1 MKTSNST
8 QLFKIFSLLLMLFN
22 FFGVTAIWQEIPWI
36 TEASNVAETVPSI
49 DTSSA
54 SDAVIPTVSDD
65 VWISDELEVAT
76 IKSTE
81 ETVETEKDT
90 FFIPIIN
97 TGSDSGTIE
106 EALQTWSQDDLP
118 GVIETIVSGS
128 LSLLE
133 LNNTDNEILLY
144 TWRNQDTTSIEEENK
159 ILNILNNIYEEYILG
174 SDVTKG
180 DDIKITMPKDTDI
193 SRIQILDKISNS
205 NTIDNE
211 ADLSWS
217 YIPFQSESN
226 ITTTPSEYLPSSLI
240 VQTELKSEDLDL
252 QEDITDNF
260 VGQDGQDLSANLE
273 KTFEFGKEGEDLIF
287 SKPLKIEVKVDV
299 KDQIGSYEIYTK
311 HASDNNYNAVWL
323 STDPNTLCDEQ
334 GNSTL
339 PWTQTFA
346 VDGVVTFYTCRASD
360 FLLLAQAG
368 YSSSCNIPVI
378 WTNNTSSVSID
389 TGSVTVD
396 TNITNIS
403 EWANS
408 ILSITW
414 DSIVYFTIRT
424 GGMWIGLDNDITTGS
439 HQDVI
444 NIAMYVRQN
453 SFDLWQNGNDYA
465 LFADWY
471 SPWDIFFFLLSW
483 TEASIHKLDGSF
495 SYVYPE
501 SITYPLY
508 LDTNFVSWT
517 SVPSLYVSEAKIAEM
532 GCLNQLSF
540 CGDEIVD
547 AWEQCDLGTW
557 NGTGGV
563 CNNSCQ
569 WNTGDIDGIVTK
581 TMSWASMC
589 KSGDIVDITFQVDNV
604 GISSL
609 WTFGYLTDYLPTGMN
624 YISWSFSE
632 INSTWPWGVGAGWTM
647 TDTGLIIDGGYDLAD
662 IDTGPMYTFTVQAIL
677 NQNLTWIITNFADIG
692 PFYQRIPS
700 IVPETWVA
708 LLNNSTSYSW
718 DCWVC
723 GDGNIGAG
731 EQCDLGTLNGT
742 IWSACDSSCQWN
754 VASCD
759 GIYFTPPSDIQNES
773 TNLVNITNTVAHF
786 PVVTWLFYD
795 IDRDELGVNYS
806 NALNGTSY
814 IYTLTGLHTPV
825 VTVYDE
831 NFDYYI
837 QCSNIVY
844 VGYNGECGAL
854 DGTIINTWDG
864 INSASTWLCDPYSSY
879 TFPTYDE
886 ISHTWS
892 WTCEPLY
899 SGTVANCQAEW
910 SWCGDGIINGPE
922 LCDYNNIS
930 GISCDNSCQPTN
942 LCDLGQTYL
951 YKAIENDNRRYYFL
965 TSGSYFWTDP
975 NYLALGLD
983 FPSSTTFWDIEF
995 NNSDGSGCAHIGNA
1009 LDNIGIPFTLYGRWD
1024 YNCSPGSNE
1033 YQIPNNSHMKMS
1045 YIYNN
1050 DTYVYEL
1057 NYTWVVSGVNYFP
1070 AVTTFWQDFFIDLY
1084 GAFPVSCNV
1093 YSWTGCGNGY
1103 LEWSE
1108 ACDDGNGI
1116 DTDACSNTCDLN
1128 VPSCPTF
1135 NFDITPTTWFVPT
1148 LVTGTW
1154 NTVTWFMVTSLDRG
1168 TGTPDVSP
1176 TSPSSFNYTESGNYT
1191 ATLNITNALSGN
1203 VSGSCAIA
1211 VSIENAPIN
1220 WICGTINGDSIYDF
1234 NNSGDSLTW
1243 WSTGLCIDGI
1253 ATWFNYDTGT
1263 HSWSWSC
1270 DGIYN
1275 GTNDSCTTQE
1285 LYCGDGV
1292 VGTGIGY
1299 NNEEQCDDGNAMDN
1313 DACSNICNLNIP
1325 TCNDIDFVVSPT
1337 TWIIPVMLT
1346 GTWNTLTWFTATLL
1360 NRGTSSLVFL
1370 PPNPSSYE
1378 FMDTGSYAATLTIAN
1393 DLSWDF
1399 NISCNVALQLTW
1411 AEIVPPIDGIC
1422 GTWNGQ
1428 QVYTGT
1434 TPTDLC
1440 TTGTLIG
1447 LIQSWNDWIW
1457 SCEGYDSGATVACNA
1472 PIGYCG
1478 DGATGS
1484 GIGYNNEE
1492 QCDDW
1497 NGDDTD
1503 ACSNTCSL
1511 NLPTCPAIDFNITPM
1526 TWFAPTTVTWSWNNI
1541 TGFTASTLF
1550 RGTGVPVPFPT
1561 NPDTFI
1567 YSYSGSY
1574 TGTLT
1579 LSNNLSGSLSISCDI
1594 NLNISNAP
1602 IDGICGTWNGQQ
1614 VYTGTTP
1621 TDLCTTGTLIG
1632 LIQSWNDWIWSCE
1645 GYDSGATVACNAPV
1659 GYCGDWIIWTGI
1671 GYNNEEQCDQ
1681 WSTNSLTG
1689 SCSLTCTLNIPSCND
1704 FWYTLSA
1711 YTWIVPIL
1719 ITGSWN
1725 VISWFTVTGFD
1736 RGIGSPILNPTSP
1749 VSHYFTGAGNYII
1762 TFTAVNDLSG
1772 SVTSSCSASVPL
1784 IYPPIDGACGT
1795 GDGVQV
1801 YTGTEPTSLCETGI
1815 SLDLHETSTGRAWS
1829 CRWLDGWADDFCNAP
1844 VGYCGDWIIWTG
1856 IGYNNEEQ
1864 CDNGTGNSWTGSC
1877 SLSCT
1882 LNTPSCNDF
1891 NFNVTPNNGSVPLT
1905 VTGTWNNITGFTVTG
1920 LDRGTWISFPYPESM
1935 TSFIYTDT
1943 GYYTAILTIANDLSW
1958 SIIVACPVDISTDPN
1973 QPIPTDWICGTWNGQ
1988 QVYTGTTPTDLC
2000 TTGTLIGLI
2009 QSWNDWIWSC
2019 EGYDSGAT
2027 VACNAPIGYCGDGA
2041 TGSGIGYNN
2050 EEQCDD
2056 GNWVDTDACSN
2067 TCNLNPIS
2075 TGIYDLALIKQL
2087 SGLENTFVS
2096 GSLVTFT
2103 ITVINQGN
2111 LLATNILIID
2121 YLPAWLTLDDPNW
2134 TVVTSW
2140 FTNLIP
2146 INLASGTSQTI
2157 SINARVDGDITGT
2170 ITNRAEISQ
2179 DDGDDIDST
2188 PDFDQFNDIFSG
2200 NDNISWNGTWVED
2213 EDDHDWESITVD
2225 NNRVAPYNPNITI
2238 SKTGSISIYES
2249 GDMISYTIN
2258 ISNTGNSGQSNIQ
2271 ITELVSGPWG
2281 YTTGAATA
2289 TGFIIEFDRIEPGE
2303 DYVLSVTGTLVG
2315 TSTQINQAVITSGSC
2330 TNCTGS
2336 WTTTLS
2342 GAIIIPPISTGEA
2355 MLSLL
2360 KTWNIS
2366 TYQSWDGI
2374 TYTITISN
2382 TGTSWTFNTLILE
2395 DYPVWFNY
2403 LTSSTTLGN
2412 FDTWTRERSIANIA
2426 SWESAY
2432 LTITGSLFGTSN
2444 QINTAYITS
2453 WMCISC
2459 TGTVTTYAV
2468 WSWGYYD
2475 LSLSSA
2481 ILWGISI
2488 LYVGQQV
2495 TYVVSIVNQGSWISA
2510 HQFRI
2515 ADMVPTWLTLNDP
2528 SWTLSGGMAI
2538 FDFTGTLAPGET
2550 TTKNINF
2557 IVNGA
2562 VTGIISNRV
2571 QLAED
2576 DGFDIDSTPNNWT
2589 GLDYE
2594 DDDDF
2599 TNITVIKTISGNP
2612 WWTYVPTPTPSCP
2625 WSVGCVT
2632 PPVIPTRITPIIPV
2646 LVPPILIPPITKVIK
2661 KVLQIVYNNIY
2672 DIIEMTTPQIL
2683 PTTGAEE

>member
-1 MKTSNST
+1 M
-8 QLFKIFSLLLMLFN
+8 
-22 FFGVTAIWQEIPWI
+22 
-36 TEASNVAETVPSI
+36 
-49 DTSSA
+49 
-54 SDAVIPTVSDD
+54 
-65 VWISDELEVAT
+65 
-76 IKSTE
+76 
-81 ETVETEKDT
+81 
-90 FFIPIIN
+90 
-97 TGSDSGTIE
+97 
-106 EALQTWSQDDLP
+106 
-118 GVIETIVSGS
+118 
-128 LSLLE
+128 
-133 LNNTDNEILLY
+133 
-144 TWRNQDTTSIEEENK
+144 
-159 ILNILNNIYEEYILG
+159 
-174 SDVTKG
+174 
-180 DDIKITMPKDTDI
+180 
-193 SRIQILDKISNS
+193 
-205 NTIDNE
+205 
-211 ADLSWS
+211 
-217 YIPFQSESN
+217 
-226 ITTTPSEYLPSSLI
+226 
-240 VQTELKSEDLDL
+240 
-252 QEDITDNF
+252 
-260 VGQDGQDLSANLE
+260 
-273 KTFEFGKEGEDLIF
+273 
-287 SKPLKIEVKVDV
+287 
-299 KDQIGSYEIYTK
+299 
-311 HASDNNYNAVWL
+311 
-323 STDPNTLCDEQ
+323 
-334 GNSTL
+334 
-339 PWTQTFA
+339 
-346 VDGVVTFYTCRASD
+346 
-360 FLLLAQAG
+360 
-368 YSSSCNIPVI
+368 
-378 WTNNTSSVSID
+378 
-389 TGSVTVD
+389 
-396 TNITNIS
+396 
-403 EWANS
+403 
-408 ILSITW
+408 
-414 DSIVYFTIRT
+414 
-424 GGMWIGLDNDITTGS
+424 
-439 HQDVI
+439 
-444 NIAMYVRQN
+444 
-453 SFDLWQNGNDYA
+453 
-465 LFADWY
+465 
-471 SPWDIFFFLLSW
+471 
-483 TEASIHKLDGSF
+483 
-495 SYVYPE
+495 
-501 SITYPLY
+501 
-508 LDTNFVSWT
+508 
-517 SVPSLYVSEAKIAEM
+517 
-532 GCLNQLSF
+532 
-540 CGDEIVD
+540 
-547 AWEQCDLGTW
+547 
-557 NGTGGV
+557 
-563 CNNSCQ
+563 
-569 WNTGDIDGIVTK
+569 
-581 TMSWASMC
+581 
-589 KSGDIVDITFQVDNV
+589 
-604 GISSL
+604 
-609 WTFGYLTDYLPTGMN
+609 
-624 YISWSFSE
+624 
-632 INSTWPWGVGAGWTM
+632 
-647 TDTGLIIDGGYDLAD
+647 
-662 IDTGPMYTFTVQAIL
+662 
-677 NQNLTWIITNFADIG
+677 
-692 PFYQRIPS
+692 
-700 IVPETWVA
+700 
-708 LLNNSTSYSW
+708 
-718 DCWVC
+718 
-723 GDGNIGAG
+723 
-731 EQCDLGTLNGT
+731 
-742 IWSACDSSCQWN
+742 
-754 VASCD
+754 
-759 GIYFTPPSDIQNES
+759 
-773 TNLVNITNTVAHF
+773 
-786 PVVTWLFYD
+786 
-795 IDRDELGVNYS
+795 
-806 NALNGTSY
+806 
-814 IYTLTGLHTPV
+814 
-825 VTVYDE
+825 
-831 NFDYYI
+831 
-837 QCSNIVY
+837 
-844 VGYNGECGAL
+844 
-854 DGTIINTWDG
+854 
-864 INSASTWLCDPYSSY
+864 
-879 TFPTYDE
+879 
-886 ISHTWS
+886 
-892 WTCEPLY
+892 
-899 SGTVANCQAEW
+899 
-910 SWCGDGIINGPE
+910 
-922 LCDYNNIS
+922 
-930 GISCDNSCQPTN
+930 
-942 LCDLGQTYL
+942 
-951 YKAIENDNRRYYFL
+951 
-965 TSGSYFWTDP
+965 
-975 NYLALGLD
+975 
-983 FPSSTTFWDIEF
+983 
-995 NNSDGSGCAHIGNA
+995 
-1009 LDNIGIPFTLYGRWD
+1009 
-1024 YNCSPGSNE
+1024 
-1033 YQIPNNSHMKMS
+1033 
-1045 YIYNN
+1045 
-1050 DTYVYEL
+1050 
-1057 NYTWVVSGVNYFP
+1057 
-1070 AVTTFWQDFFIDLY
+1070 
-1084 GAFPVSCNV
+1084 
-1093 YSWTGCGNGY
+1093 
-1103 LEWSE
+1103 
-1108 ACDDGNGI
+1108 
-1116 DTDACSNTCDLN
+1116 
-1128 VPSCPTF
+1128 
-1135 NFDITPTTWFVPT
+1135 
-1148 LVTGTW
+1148 
-1154 NTVTWFMVTSLDRG
+1154 
-1168 TGTPDVSP
+1168 
-1176 TSPSSFNYTESGNYT
+1176 
-1191 ATLNITNALSGN
+1191 
-1203 VSGSCAIA
+1203 
-1211 VSIENAPIN
+1211 
-1220 WICGTINGDSIYDF
+1220 
-1234 NNSGDSLTW
+1234 
-1243 WSTGLCIDGI
+1243 
-1253 ATWFNYDTGT
+1253 
-1263 HSWSWSC
+1263 
-1270 DGIYN
+1270 
-1275 GTNDSCTTQE
+1275 
-1285 LYCGDGV
+1285 
-1292 VGTGIGY
+1292 
-1299 NNEEQCDDGNAMDN
+1299 
-1313 DACSNICNLNIP
+1313 
-1325 TCNDIDFVVSPT
+1325 
-1337 TWIIPVMLT
+1337 
-1346 GTWNTLTWFTATLL
+1346 
-1360 NRGTSSLVFL
+1360 
-1370 PPNPSSYE
+1370 
-1378 FMDTGSYAATLTIAN
+1378 
-1393 DLSWDF
+1393 
-1399 NISCNVALQLTW
+1399 
-1411 AEIVPPIDGIC
+1411 
-1422 GTWNGQ
+1422 
-1428 QVYTGT
+1428 
-1434 TPTDLC
+1434 
-1440 TTGTLIG
+1440 
-1447 LIQSWNDWIW
+1447 
-1457 SCEGYDSGATVACNA
+1457 
-1472 PIGYCG
+1472 
-1478 DGATGS
+1478 
-1484 GIGYNNEE
+1484 
-1492 QCDDW
+1492 
-1497 NGDDTD
+1497 
-1503 ACSNTCSL
+1503 
-1511 NLPTCPAIDFNITPM
+1511 
-1526 TWFAPTTVTWSWNNI
+1526 
-1541 TGFTASTLF
+1541 
-1550 RGTGVPVPFPT
+1550 
-1561 NPDTFI
+1561 
-1567 YSYSGSY
+1567 
-1574 TGTLT
+1574 
-1579 LSNNLSGSLSISCDI
+1579 
-1594 NLNISNAP
+1594 
-1602 IDGICGTWNGQQ
+1602 
-1614 VYTGTTP
+1614 
-1621 TDLCTTGTLIG
+1621 
-1632 LIQSWNDWIWSCE
+1632 
-1645 GYDSGATVACNAPV
+1645 
-1659 GYCGDWIIWTGI
+1659 
-1671 GYNNEEQCDQ
+1671 
-1681 WSTNSLTG
+1681 
-1689 SCSLTCTLNIPSCND
+1689 
-1704 FWYTLSA
+1704 SA

-2000 TTGTLIGLI
+2000 TTGTLIGLS
-2009 QSWNDWIWSC
+2009 QSWNDRIWSC

-2271 ITELVSGPWG
+2271 ITELVPVWISAYPYGYSISGPWG